1 MTLKYTKQMEHRRVG
16 QSADVLRPSGW
27 NFEWMWL
34 RRPSSLPLYL
44 PSFSS
49 LITVLLSLGRQVI
62 LCLFFDNEKI
72 MFHVVRK
79 KSAGRQSME
88 LRQEVRSDHLRVDI
102 C

>member
-1 MTLKYTKQMEHRRVG
+1 
-16 QSADVLRPSGW
+16 
-27 NFEWMWL
+27 MWL

-44 PSFSS
+44 PS

-88 LRQEVRSDHLRVDI
+88 VRQEVRSDHLRVDI